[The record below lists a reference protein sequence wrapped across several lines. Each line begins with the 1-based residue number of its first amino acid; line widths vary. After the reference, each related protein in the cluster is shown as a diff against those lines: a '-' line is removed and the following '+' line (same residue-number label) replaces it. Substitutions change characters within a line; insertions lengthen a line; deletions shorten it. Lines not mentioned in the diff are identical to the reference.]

1 VLGAGGYLA
10 ALALRSPRKFAAV
23 FRSLGAAVLDYRFDE
38 QSPLP
43 MLPQPI
49 ARLLRRQ
56 DVVLTRQDRLRHGN
70 QDLKGLVS
78 LVSLARALQA
88 RNVFEIGTF
97 TGLTALM
104 MAANLPE
111 ATIHT
116 LDLPEGANP
125 VLPLLSSDR
134 EHLMT
139 FARMAYEDHPA
150 AQRIVQ
156 HRGDSARFDFSPFK
170 GRCQLVYIDGAHSL
184 PYVANDTVAALEM
197 VSARGAVVWDDY
209 WRLVPDVARYL
220 NGRHDLKLYRLPE
233 TRLVVWFSEPALAF
247 LESEV

>member
-1 VLGAGGYLA
+1 MLGASGYLA

-43 MLPQPI
+43 MLPPPL

-56 DVVLTRQDRLRHGN
+56 DVVLTRQDRLRHGT

-78 LVSLARALQA
+78 LVSLASALQA
-88 RNVFEIGTF
+88 KSVFEIGTF

-104 MAANLPE
+104 LAANLPE

-116 LDLPEGANP
+116 LDLPEGATP

-134 EHLMT
+134 DHLLT
-139 FARMAYEDHPA
+139 FRRLAYEGHPA
-150 AQRIVQ
+150 ARRIVQ
-156 HRGDSARFDFSPFK
+156 HRGDSARFDFSAFK
-170 GRCQLVYIDGAHSL
+170 GNCQLVYIDGAHSL
-184 PYVANDTVAALEM
+184 PYVANDTGAAFAML
-197 VSARGAVVWDDY
+197 SAQGAIVWDDY
-209 WRLVPDVARYL
+209 WRLVPDVACYL
-220 NGRHDLKLYRLPE
+220 NGRQDLKLFRLPE
-233 TRLVVWFSEPALAF
+233 TRLVAWFSGPALAF
-247 LESEV
+247 LESQA